1 MNLLLTRMETGVYSA
16 RKWVKVDISGGINIS
31 DHSRHVSVFLDEVTT
46 WLVAGK
52 AKTFVDGTVG
62 YGGHSERLLERAGDG
77 AVLIGIDRDEE
88 ALAYSRIR
96 LARFGSRA
104 ILLKGDFVD
113 MKQLLRNVDVA
124 AIDGALL
131 DLGVSSPQ
139 LDDSNR
145 GFSFQEDGPLDMRM
159 DQSTG
164 TTAGE
169 LVNSL
174 PETELADLIFQYGEE
189 RFSRRIARAIV
200 RARERKSLATTQ
212 ELTAVIKESVPA
224 AYRHGRIHCAT
235 RTFQALR
242 IAVNRELEVLEPA
255 IRDAVDMLRP
265 GGRIAVISF
274 HSLEDRIVKHTFRAL
289 AERPHPQVAVL
300 TKKPQV
306 PSDAECQ
313 ANPRARS
320 AKLRVAERLSK
331 EFAQ

>member
-1 MNLLLTRMETGVYSA
+1 MNLLLTRSSTGVYSA
-16 RKWVKVDISGGINIS
+16 TKWGKVDISGDSKIS
-31 DHSRHVSVFLDEVTT
+31 NRSRHVSVFLDEITA
-46 WLVAGK
+46 WLVTDRSK
-52 AKTFVDGTVG
+52 IFVDGTVG
-62 YGGHSERLLERAGDG
+62 YGGHSERLLEKAGED

-88 ALAYSRIR
+88 ALTFCRTR
-96 LARFGSRA
+96 LGRFGSRA

-113 MKQLLRNVDVA
+113 VKQLLRNVDIPAV
-124 AIDGALL
+124 DGALF

-139 LDDSNR
+139 LDDANR

-174 PETELADLIFQYGEE
+174 PESELADLIFQYGEE

-200 RARERKSLATTQ
+200 RARERNALASTQDLTT
-212 ELTAVIKESVPA
+212 VIKESVPA

-242 IAVNRELEVLEPA
+242 IAVNRELDVLEPA

-289 AERPHPQVAVL
+289 AERPHPQVTVL
-300 TKKPQV
+300 TKRPQV
-306 PSDAECQ
+306 PSEAECQ

-331 EFAQ
+331 EYAQ

>member
-1 MNLLLTRMETGVYSA
+1 MQTGVYSA
-16 RKWVKVDISGGINIS
+16 SKWVKVDISGESNIS
-31 DHSRHVSVFLDEVTT
+31 NKTRHAPVFLDEITA
-46 WLVAGK
+46 WLVTDR
-52 AKTFVDGTVG
+52 AKIFVDGTVG
-62 YGGHSERLLERAGDG
+62 YGGHGERLLERAGG
-77 AVLIGIDRDEE
+77 GSVLLGIDRDEE
-88 ALAYSRIR
+88 ALTYSRAR
-96 LARFGSRA
+96 LARFGGRA

-113 MKQLLRNVDVA
+113 VKQLLRNVEIQT
-124 AIDGALL
+124 IDGALL

-164 TTAGE
+164 ATAGE
-169 LVNSL
+169 LVNML
-174 PETELADLIFQYGEE
+174 PESELADLIFQYGEE
-189 RFSRRIARAIV
+189 RFSRRIARAII

-212 ELTAVIKESVPA
+212 ELTTVIKESVPA

-242 IAVNRELEVLEPA
+242 IAVNRELDVLEPA

-289 AERPHPQVAVL
+289 AERPYPQVAVL
-300 TKKPQV
+300 TRKPQV

-331 EFAQ
+331 EYAR

>member
-1 MNLLLTRMETGVYSA
+1 MNLLLTRSSTGVYSA
-16 RKWVKVDISGGINIS
+16 FKWGKVDTSGDDKISS
-31 DHSRHVSVFLDEVTT
+31 RSRHVSVFLDEITA
-46 WLVAGK
+46 WLVTDK
-52 AKTFVDGTVG
+52 AKTFFDGTVG
-62 YGGHSERLLERAGDG
+62 YGGHSEQLLEKAGDK
-77 AVLIGIDRDEE
+77 AVLVGIDRDEE
-88 ALAYSRIR
+88 ALAYSRAR
-96 LARFGSRA
+96 LARFGNRA

-113 MKQLLRNVDVA
+113 VKQLLRNVDIPEV
-124 AIDGALL
+124 DGALF

-164 TTAGE
+164 ATAGQ
-169 LVNSL
+169 LVNAL
-174 PETELADLIFQYGEE
+174 PESELADLIFQYGEE

-200 RARERKSLATTQ
+200 RAREQKALASTQ
-212 ELTAVIKESVPA
+212 ELTTVIKESVPA

-242 IAVNRELEVLEPA
+242 IAVNRELDVLEPA

-300 TKKPQV
+300 TKRPQV

-331 EFAQ
+331 EYAQ

>member
-1 MNLLLTRMETGVYSA
+1 MNLLLTRSSTGVYSA
-16 RKWVKVDISGGINIS
+16 SKWGKVDTSGGISLSNS
-31 DHSRHVSVFLDEVTT
+31 SRHAPVFIDEITA
-46 WLVAGK
+46 WLIRDR

-62 YGGHSERLLERAGDG
+62 YGGHSERLLERAGDD
-77 AVLIGIDRDEE
+77 AVLVGIDRDEE
-88 ALAYSRIR
+88 ALSYSRAR
-96 LARFGSRA
+96 LARFGNRA

-113 MKQLLRNVDVA
+113 VKQLLRNVDIPWV
-124 AIDGALL
+124 DGALF

-139 LDDSNR
+139 LDDANR

-164 TTAGE
+164 TTAGR
-169 LVNSL
+169 LVNEL
-174 PETELADLIFQYGEE
+174 PESELADLIFQYGEE
-189 RFSRRIARAIV
+189 RFSRRIARAVV
-200 RARERKSLATTQ
+200 RARERKALASTQ
-212 ELTAVIKESVPA
+212 ELTAVIKDSVPA

-242 IAVNRELEVLEPA
+242 IAVNRELDVLEPA
-255 IRDAVDMLRP
+255 IRDAVDMLQP

-289 AERPHPQVAVL
+289 SERPHQKVVVL

-306 PSDAECQ
+306 PSEAECQ

-331 EFAQ
+331 ESAQ

>member
-1 MNLLLTRMETGVYSA
+1 MNLLLTRSSTGVYSA
-16 RKWVKVDISGGINIS
+16 PKWGKVDISGGSEIS
-31 DHSRHVSVFLDEVTT
+31 KRSRHAPVFPDEVTA
-46 WLVAGK
+46 WLVTDR
-52 AKTFVDGTVG
+52 AKTFFDGTVG
-62 YGGHSERLLERAGDG
+62 YGGHSERILEKAGDD

-88 ALAYSRIR
+88 ALAYSRS
-96 LARFGSRA
+96 RFAGFAGRA
-104 ILLKGDFVD
+104 QLLKGDFVD
-113 MKQLLRNVDVA
+113 MKQLLRTVGVPAVDGV
-124 AIDGALL
+124 LF

-139 LDDSNR
+139 LDDPNR
-145 GFSFQEDGPLDMRM
+145 GFSFQGDGPLDMRM

-174 PETELADLIFQYGEE
+174 PESELADLIFQYGEE

-200 RARERKSLATTQ
+200 RARERNALASTQ
-212 ELTAVIKESVPA
+212 ELTTVIKESVPA

-242 IAVNRELEVLEPA
+242 IAVNRELDVLEPT

-300 TKKPQV
+300 TKRPQV
-306 PSDAECQ
+306 PSEAECQ

-331 EFAQ
+331 EYVQ

>member
-16 RKWVKVDISGGINIS
+16 PKWVKVDTSGGVNIS

>member
-1 MNLLLTRMETGVYSA
+1 METGVYSA
-16 RKWVKVDISGGINIS
+16 HKWVKVDISGGINIS
-31 DHSRHVSVFLDEVTT
+31 DQLRHVSVFIDEITT
-46 WLVAGK
+46 WLVTDR

-62 YGGHSERLLERAGDG
+62 YGGHGERLLERAGDG
-77 AVLIGIDRDEE
+77 AVLVGIDRDDQ
-88 ALAYSRIR
+88 ALVYSRTR
-96 LARFGSRA
+96 LSRFGSRA
-104 ILLKGDFVD
+104 ILLKGDFVHV
-113 MKQLLRNVDVA
+113 KQLLRSVEISSV
-124 AIDGALL
+124 DGALF

-139 LDDSNR
+139 LDDAHR

-164 TTAGE
+164 ATAGE

-174 PETELADLIFQYGEE
+174 PESELADLIFQYGEE

-200 RARERKSLATTQ
+200 RTRERKPLVSTQ
-212 ELTAVIKESVPA
+212 ELTAVIKDSVPA

-242 IAVNRELEVLEPA
+242 IAVNRELDVLEPA

-265 GGRIAVISF
+265 GGRLAVISF

-320 AKLRVAERLSK
+320 AKLRVVERLSK
-331 EFAQ
+331 EAVQ

>member
-1 MNLLLTRMETGVYSA
+1 METGVYSA
-16 RKWVKVDISGGINIS
+16 PKWVKVDTSGGVNIS

-242 IAVNRELEVLEPA
+242 IAVNRELDVLEPA

>member
-16 RKWVKVDISGGINIS
+16 HKWVKVDTSGGVNIS

-242 IAVNRELEVLEPA
+242 IAVNRELDVLEPA

>member
-1 MNLLLTRMETGVYSA
+1 MAT
-16 RKWVKVDISGGINIS
+16 SGGINLS
-31 DHSRHVSVFLDEVTT
+31 SGSRHAPVFLDEITT
-46 WLVAGK
+46 WLITGK
-52 AKTFVDGTVG
+52 AKIFVDGTVG
-62 YGGHSERLLERAGDG
+62 YGGHSERLLEEAGDD
-77 AVLIGIDRDEE
+77 AVLVGIDRDEE
-88 ALAYSRIR
+88 ALSSSRVR
-96 LARFGSRA
+96 LARFGARA
-104 ILLKGDFVD
+104 ILIKGDFVD
-113 MKQLLRNVDVA
+113 VKQLLRNVDVPE
-124 AIDGALL
+124 IDGALF

-139 LDDSNR
+139 LDDANR

-159 DQSTG
+159 DQSAG
-164 TTAGE
+164 TTARQ

-174 PETELADLIFQYGEE
+174 PESELADLIFQYGEE

-200 RARERKSLATTQ
+200 RAREQKPLDSTQDLTT
-212 ELTAVIKESVPA
+212 VIRDSVPA

-242 IAVNRELEVLEPA
+242 IAVNRELDVLEPA

-289 AERPHPQVAVL
+289 SERPHPTVAVL

-331 EFAQ
+331 ESAQ

>member
-1 MNLLLTRMETGVYSA
+1 
-16 RKWVKVDISGGINIS
+16 
-31 DHSRHVSVFLDEVTT
+31 
-46 WLVAGK
+46 
-52 AKTFVDGTVG
+52 VG
-62 YGGHSERLLERAGDG
+62 YGGHGERLLERAGDG
-77 AVLIGIDRDEE
+77 SVLIGIDRDEE
-88 ALAYSRIR
+88 ALAYSRAR

-104 ILLKGDFVD
+104 ILLKGDFVEV
-113 MKQLLRNVDVA
+113 KQLLRNVDIPE
-124 AIDGALL
+124 IDGVLL

-139 LDDSNR
+139 LDNSNR

-174 PETELADLIFQYGEE
+174 PESELADLIFQYGEE

-200 RARERKSLATTQ
+200 RARERKALASTQ
-212 ELTAVIKESVPA
+212 ELTTVIKESVPA

-242 IAVNRELEVLEPA
+242 IAVNRELDVLEPA

-265 GGRIAVISF
+265 GGRIAVVSF

-289 AERPHPQVAVL
+289 AERPYQKVVVL

-331 EFAQ
+331 ESVQ

>member
-1 MNLLLTRMETGVYSA
+1 MDTSGE
-16 RKWVKVDISGGINIS
+16 KKISNS
-31 DHSRHVSVFLDEVTT
+31 SRHVSVFLDEITA
-46 WLVAGK
+46 WLVTERS
-52 AKTFVDGTVG
+52 KTIVDGTVG
-62 YGGHSERLLERAGDG
+62 YGGHSERLLEKAGNDV
-77 AVLIGIDRDEE
+77 VLIGIDRDEE
-88 ALAYSRIR
+88 ALAYSRNR

-113 MKQLLRNVDVA
+113 VKQLLRNVDIP
-124 AIDGALL
+124 AIDGALF

-174 PETELADLIFQYGEE
+174 PESELADLIFQYGEE

-200 RARERKSLATTQ
+200 RARERKALASTQ
-212 ELTAVIKESVPA
+212 ELTTVIKESVPA

-242 IAVNRELEVLEPA
+242 IAVNRELDVLEPA

-289 AERPHPQVAVL
+289 AERPHQKVVVL
-300 TKKPQV
+300 TKRPQV
-306 PSDAECQ
+306 PSEAECRE
-313 ANPRARS
+313 NPRARS
-320 AKLRVAERLSK
+320 AKLRVAERRSK
-331 EFAQ
+331 ESVQ

>member
-1 MNLLLTRMETGVYSA
+1 METGVYSA
-16 RKWVKVDISGGINIS
+16 TKWVKVDTSGEVDISNK
-31 DHSRHVSVFLDEVTT
+31 SRHAPVFLNEITA
-46 WLVAGK
+46 WLVTDQ

-62 YGGHSERLLERAGDG
+62 YGGHGERLLERAGDG
-77 AVLIGIDRDEE
+77 AVLVGIDRDEE
-88 ALAYSRIR
+88 ALTYSRAR
-96 LARFGSRA
+96 LAGFGGRA

-113 MKQLLRNVDVA
+113 VKQLLRNIDIR

-169 LVNSL
+169 LVNTL
-174 PETELADLIFQYGEE
+174 PESELADLIFQYGEE

-200 RARERKSLATTQ
+200 RARGQKALASTQ
-212 ELTAVIKESVPA
+212 ELTTVIKESVPA

-242 IAVNRELEVLEPA
+242 IAVNRELDVLEPA

-306 PSDAECQ
+306 PSEAECQ

-331 EFAQ
+331 EYAR

>member
-1 MNLLLTRMETGVYSA
+1 MNLLLTRSSTGVYSA
-16 RKWVKVDISGGINIS
+16 SKWVKVDISGECKIL
-31 DHSRHVSVFLDEVTT
+31 DRLRHVSVFLDEITN
-46 WLVAGK
+46 WLVTGRS
-52 AKTFVDGTVG
+52 KTFVDGTVG
-62 YGGHSERLLERAGDG
+62 YGGHGERLLEKAGDG
-77 AVLIGIDRDEE
+77 AVLVGIDRDEE
-88 ALAYSRIR
+88 ALAYSRTR
-96 LARFGSRA
+96 LARFGGRA

-113 MKQLLRNVDVA
+113 VKQLLRNVDISV
-124 AIDGALL
+124 IDGAVL

-159 DQSTG
+159 DQSAG
-164 TTAGE
+164 ATAGE

-174 PETELADLIFQYGEE
+174 PESELADLIFQYGEE

-200 RARERKSLATTQ
+200 RARERKSLASTQ
-212 ELTAVIKESVPA
+212 ELTTVIKESVPA

-242 IAVNRELEVLEPA
+242 IAVNRELDVLEPA
-255 IRDAVDMLRP
+255 IRDAVDMLQP

-289 AERPHPQVAVL
+289 AERPNPQVAVL
-300 TKKPQV
+300 TKRPQV
-306 PSDAECQ
+306 PSEAECQ

-331 EFAQ
+331 EYPQ

>member
-1 MNLLLTRMETGVYSA
+1 M
-16 RKWVKVDISGGINIS
+16 
-31 DHSRHVSVFLDEVTT
+31 
-46 WLVAGK
+46 

-62 YGGHSERLLERAGDG
+62 YGGHGERLLERAVDG
-77 AVLIGIDRDEE
+77 AVLVGIDRDEE
-88 ALAYSRIR
+88 AIAYSSAR
-96 LARFGSRA
+96 LARFGDRV

-113 MKQLLRNVDVA
+113 VKQLLRNVDISEV
-124 AIDGALL
+124 DGALF

-145 GFSFQEDGPLDMRM
+145 GFSFQQDGPLDMRM

-174 PETELADLIFQYGEE
+174 PESELADLIFQYGEE

-200 RARERKSLATTQ
+200 RARERKPLVTTQ
-212 ELTAVIKESVPA
+212 ELTTVIKESVPA
-224 AYRHGRIHCAT
+224 AYRHGRIHCVT

-242 IAVNRELEVLEPA
+242 IAVNRELDVLEPA

-274 HSLEDRIVKHTFRAL
+274 HSLEDRVVKHTFRAL
-289 AERPHPQVAVL
+289 AEQPHSQVAVL
-300 TKKPQV
+300 TKRPQV
-306 PSDAECQ
+306 PSEEECQ

-320 AKLRVAERLSK
+320 AKLRVAERLAK
-331 EFAQ
+331 ESAQ